1 MRLSANRGLR
11 VALVCALA
19 ALALPALSAAPR
31 DLSGLITAAGRPL
44 RDAVLWLDVDGGLA
58 PAAAPVR
65 AHALIDQRN
74 MQFLPR
80 VLAVRVGTVVD
91 MPNSDR
97 LFHNVFSFRDGK
109 VFDLGLYPVGSSKS
123 VTFDRAGVSRLF
135 CNIHPAMAAYVV
147 AVDSPFFAVTDAG
160 GRFVL
165 HGVPD
170 GSHRYHLWRAGAAP
184 VDGTIDAAGGP
195 IAIALP

>member
-1 MRLSANRGLR
+1 MPSLVARGSCL
-11 VALVCALA
+11 ALVCALA
-19 ALALPALSAAPR
+19 SLALPTLLAASR
-31 DLSGLITAAGRPL
+31 DVAGTVTVAGRPL
-44 RDAVLWLDVDGGLA
+44 RDGVVWLDADGISTASA
-58 PAAAPVR
+58 PAR

-74 MQFLPR
+74 MQFQPR

-109 VFDLGLYPVGSSKS
+109 VFDLGLYPVGASKS

-135 CNIHPAMAAYVV
+135 CNIHPTMAAYVV
-147 AVDSPFFAVTDAG
+147 AVDSPFFAVTDAR

-165 HGVPD
+165 HGVPE
-170 GSHRYHLWRAGAAP
+170 GPRRYHVWRAGAAP
-184 VDGTIDAAGGP
+184 VEGSVEIGAAALAID
-195 IAIALP
+195 LP

>member
-1 MRLSANRGLR
+1 MPSLADRGSRL
-11 VALVCALA
+11 ALVCALA
-19 ALALPALSAAPR
+19 ALTLPTLSAASR
-31 DLSGLITAAGRPL
+31 ELAGTVTAAGKPL
-44 RDAVLWLDVDGGLA
+44 RDGVIWLDADGIAIASA
-58 PAAAPVR
+58 PGR

-109 VFDLGLYPVGSSKS
+109 VFDLGLYPVGASKS

-147 AVDSPFFAVTDAG
+147 AVDSPFFAVTDTA

-170 GSHRYHLWRAGAAP
+170 GPRRYHVWRAGATP
-184 VDGTIDAAGGP
+184 VDGSIDIGAAP
-195 IAIALP
+195 VVIDLP